1 MKNQHTAYDDDDGD
15 DDAQEKRNSNR
26 RRKKS
31 TRTNMKSD
39 EAHSHKT
46 HGGAYGG
53 EIAPVVT
60 H

>member
-1 MKNQHTAYDDDDGD
+1 
-15 DDAQEKRNSNR
+15 
-26 RRKKS
+26 
-31 TRTNMKSD
+31 MKSD

-60 H
+60 HWRTESIAVKETKEYM